1 MASENKR
8 LKMAVIVGA
17 SQALRM
23 RAESNLSDEEVIRQ
37 VNREIESIVKK
48 IDSED

>member
-1 MASENKR
+1 MANENKR

-37 VNREIESIVKK
+37 VNREIESIVSK
-48 IDSED
+48 IDSEN